1 MLKERE
7 ERNKKPKGDKKI
19 ESCMVRANQAH
30 TKVRFFFF
38 FFSMKKCNE
47 SLFALQIISLKPSNF
62 ERSTLAGAGRKRANK
77 SRDH

>member
-38 FFSMKKCNE
+38 LSIKTCNE
-47 SLFALQIISLKPSNF
+47 SLFALQIISLKLSNF
-62 ERSTLAGAGRKRANK
+62 EWNALAGGGRERANK